1 MRMVDVIDQKRNGG
15 VLSDEQLQFFVDGVV
30 DGSLPD
36 YQISALLMAIYFQG
50 MTDRE
55 QTQLTMKMMHSGER
69 LDLSKIPGIKVDKH
83 STGGVGDKTSLPLAA
98 MVTALGIPVPMISGR
113 GLGHT
118 GGTLD
123 KLEAIPGFQ
132 VELSEQGFI
141 KQVAEEKLA
150 IVGAT
155 RDVAP
160 ADKRI
165 YALRDV
171 TDTVDSIPLI
181 ASSIM
186 SKKLASG
193 TDALVIDV
201 KTGAGAFMKT
211 EDSAVKLAKALVAIG
226 KQAGLKCEAVISDMN
241 QPLGSKIGNTLE
253 IEETLDLLK
262 GKGPKDLLELVLELG
277 SRMVVMG
284 QQAASLAEA
293 RAKLEQTI
301 ADGSALARF
310 KAMIKAQHGDP
321 NVVDDYSLMPHAK
334 YQIEYPAQK
343 DGVIAKLTAD
353 EIGLASMLMGG
364 GRQKAD
370 DQLDYAVG
378 IELHKKIGDSVQKG
392 ESIMTIWSNRED
404 IDDVK
409 ELLDQ
414 AVAIKE
420 SAQQP
425 TLIHETIE

>member
-98 MVTALGIPVPMISGR
+98 MVAALGIPVPMISGR

-123 KLEAIPGFQ
+123 KLETIPGFQ
-132 VELSEQGFI
+132 VELSEQDFI

-160 ADKRI
+160 ADKKI

-343 DGVIAKLTAD
+343 GGVIAKLTAD
-353 EIGLASMLMGG
+353 EIGMASMLMGG

-409 ELLDQ
+409 EMLDQ

>member
-98 MVTALGIPVPMISGR
+98 MVAALGIPVPMISGR
-113 GLGHT
+113 GLSHT

-132 VELSEQGFI
+132 VELSEQDFI

-160 ADKRI
+160 ADKKI

>member
-98 MVTALGIPVPMISGR
+98 MVAALGIPVPMISGR

-132 VELSEQGFI
+132 VELSEQDFI

-160 ADKRI
+160 ADKKI

-301 ADGSALARF
+301 ADGSALVRF

-343 DGVIAKLTAD
+343 GGVIAKLTAD
-353 EIGLASMLMGG
+353 EIGMASMLMGG

>member
-98 MVTALGIPVPMISGR
+98 MVAALGIPVPMISGR

-132 VELSEQGFI
+132 VELSEQDFI

-160 ADKRI
+160 ADKKI

-343 DGVIAKLTAD
+343 GGVVAKLTAD
-353 EIGLASMLMGG
+353 EIGMASMLMGG

>member
-98 MVTALGIPVPMISGR
+98 MVAALGIPVPMISGR

-132 VELSEQGFI
+132 VELSEQDFI

-160 ADKRI
+160 ADKKI

-353 EIGLASMLMGG
+353 EIGMASMLMGG

-404 IDDVK
+404 INDVK

-414 AVAIKE
+414 AVAIEE

>member
-98 MVTALGIPVPMISGR
+98 MVAALGIPVPMISGR

-132 VELSEQGFI
+132 VELSEQDFI

-160 ADKRI
+160 ADKKI

-301 ADGSALARF
+301 ADGSALACF

-353 EIGLASMLMGG
+353 EIGMASMLMGG

-414 AVAIKE
+414 AVAIEE

>member
-98 MVTALGIPVPMISGR
+98 MVAALGIPVPMISGR

-132 VELSEQGFI
+132 VELSEQDFI

-160 ADKRI
+160 ADKKI

-343 DGVIAKLTAD
+343 GGVIAKLTAD
-353 EIGLASMLMGG
+353 EIGMASMLMGG

-404 IDDVK
+404 IDYVK

>member
-15 VLSDEQLQFFVDGVV
+15 VLSDEQLQFFVGGVV

-98 MVTALGIPVPMISGR
+98 MVAALGIPVPMISGR

-132 VELSEQGFI
+132 VELSEQDFI

-160 ADKRI
+160 ADKKI

-226 KQAGLKCEAVISDMN
+226 KRAGLKCEAVISDMN

-353 EIGLASMLMGG
+353 EIGMASMLMGG

-414 AVAIKE
+414 AIAIEE

>member
-98 MVTALGIPVPMISGR
+98 MVAALGIPVPMISGR

-132 VELSEQGFI
+132 VELSEQDFI

-160 ADKRI
+160 ADKKI

-343 DGVIAKLTAD
+343 GGVIANLT
-353 EIGLASMLMGG
+353 
-364 GRQKAD
+364 
-370 DQLDYAVG
+370 
-378 IELHKKIGDSVQKG
+378 GD
-392 ESIMTIWSNRED
+392 
-404 IDDVK
+404 
-409 ELLDQ
+409 
-414 AVAIKE
+414 
-420 SAQQP
+420 
-425 TLIHETIE
+425 

>member
-15 VLSDEQLQFFVDGVV
+15 VLSNEQLQFFVDGVV

-98 MVTALGIPVPMISGR
+98 MVAALGIPVPMISGR

-132 VELSEQGFI
+132 VELSEQDFI

-160 ADKRI
+160 ADKKI

-353 EIGLASMLMGG
+353 EIGMASMLMGG

-414 AVAIKE
+414 AVAIEE

>member
-69 LDLSKIPGIKVDKH
+69 LDLSEIPGIKVDKH

-98 MVTALGIPVPMISGR
+98 MVAALGIPVPMISGR

-132 VELSEQGFI
+132 VELSEQDFI

-160 ADKRI
+160 ADKKI

-262 GKGPKDLLELVLELG
+262 GNGPKDLLELVLELG

-353 EIGLASMLMGG
+353 EIGMASMLMGG

-414 AVAIKE
+414 AIAIEE

>member
-98 MVTALGIPVPMISGR
+98 MVAALGIPVPMISGR

-132 VELSEQGFI
+132 VELSEQDFI

-160 ADKRI
+160 ADKKI

-343 DGVIAKLTAD
+343 GGVIAKLIAD
-353 EIGLASMLMGG
+353 EIGMASMLMGG

-420 SAQQP
+420 SAKQP

>member
-98 MVTALGIPVPMISGR
+98 MVAALGIPVPMISGR

-132 VELSEQGFI
+132 VELSEQDFI
-141 KQVAEEKLA
+141 KQVAEEKLV

-160 ADKRI
+160 ADKKI

-343 DGVIAKLTAD
+343 GGVIAKLTAD
-353 EIGLASMLMGG
+353 EIGMASMLMGG

>member
-98 MVTALGIPVPMISGR
+98 MVAALGIPVPMISGR

-123 KLEAIPGFQ
+123 KLETIPGFQ
-132 VELSEQGFI
+132 VELSEQDFI

-160 ADKRI
+160 ADKKI

-343 DGVIAKLTAD
+343 GGVIAKLTAD
-353 EIGLASMLMGG
+353 EIGMASMLMGG

>member
-98 MVTALGIPVPMISGR
+98 MVAALGIPVPMISGR

-132 VELSEQGFI
+132 VELSEQDFI

-160 ADKRI
+160 ADKKI

-343 DGVIAKLTAD
+343 GGVIAKLTAD
-353 EIGLASMLMGG
+353 EIGMASMLMGG

-392 ESIMTIWSNRED
+392 KSIMTIWSNRED

-414 AVAIKE
+414 AVTIKE

>member
-98 MVTALGIPVPMISGR
+98 MVAALGIPVPMISGR

-132 VELSEQGFI
+132 VELSEQDFI

-160 ADKRI
+160 ADKKI

-211 EDSAVKLAKALVAIG
+211 ENSAVKLAKALVAIG

-353 EIGLASMLMGG
+353 EIGMASMLMGG

-404 IDDVK
+404 IEDVK
-409 ELLDQ
+409 ELLAQ
-414 AVAIKE
+414 AVAIEE

>member
-98 MVTALGIPVPMISGR
+98 MVAALGIPVPMISGR

-132 VELSEQGFI
+132 VELSEQDFI

-160 ADKRI
+160 ADKKI

-343 DGVIAKLTAD
+343 GGVIAKLTAD
-353 EIGLASMLMGG
+353 EIRMASMLMGG

>member
-15 VLSDEQLQFFVDGVV
+15 ALSDEQLQFFVDGVV
-30 DGSLPD
+30 DGSLSD

-69 LDLSKIPGIKVDKH
+69 LDLSEIPGIKVDKH

-98 MVTALGIPVPMISGR
+98 MVAALGIPVPMISGR

-132 VELSEQGFI
+132 VELSEQDFI

-160 ADKRI
+160 ADKKI

-343 DGVIAKLTAD
+343 GGVIAKLTAD
-353 EIGLASMLMGG
+353 EIGMASMLMGG

>member
-69 LDLSKIPGIKVDKH
+69 LDLSEIPGIKVDKH

-98 MVTALGIPVPMISGR
+98 MVAALGIPVPMISGR

-132 VELSEQGFI
+132 VELSEQDFI

-160 ADKRI
+160 ADKKI

-353 EIGLASMLMGG
+353 EIGMASMLMGG

-425 TLIHETIE
+425 TLIHATIE

>member
-36 YQISALLMAIYFQG
+36 YQISALLMVIYFQG

-98 MVTALGIPVPMISGR
+98 MVAALGIPVPMISGR

-132 VELSEQGFI
+132 VELSEQDFI

-160 ADKRI
+160 ADKKI

-343 DGVIAKLTAD
+343 GGVIAKLTAD
-353 EIGLASMLMGG
+353 EIGMASMLMGG

>member
-98 MVTALGIPVPMISGR
+98 MVAALGIPVPMISGR

-132 VELSEQGFI
+132 VELSEQDFI

-160 ADKRI
+160 ADKKI

-262 GKGPKDLLELVLELG
+262 GNGPKDLLELVLELG

-343 DGVIAKLTAD
+343 GGVIAKLTAD
-353 EIGLASMLMGG
+353 EIGMASMLMGG

>member
-98 MVTALGIPVPMISGR
+98 MVAALGIPVPMISGR

-132 VELSEQGFI
+132 VELSEQDFI

-160 ADKRI
+160 ADKKI

-241 QPLGSKIGNTLE
+241 QPLGIQNRQHAGN
-253 IEETLDLLK
+253 
-262 GKGPKDLLELVLELG
+262 
-277 SRMVVMG
+277 
-284 QQAASLAEA
+284 
-293 RAKLEQTI
+293 
-301 ADGSALARF
+301 
-310 KAMIKAQHGDP
+310 
-321 NVVDDYSLMPHAK
+321 
-334 YQIEYPAQK
+334 
-343 DGVIAKLTAD
+343 
-353 EIGLASMLMGG
+353 
-364 GRQKAD
+364 
-370 DQLDYAVG
+370 
-378 IELHKKIGDSVQKG
+378 
-392 ESIMTIWSNRED
+392 
-404 IDDVK
+404 
-409 ELLDQ
+409 
-414 AVAIKE
+414 
-420 SAQQP
+420 
-425 TLIHETIE
+425 

>member
-98 MVTALGIPVPMISGR
+98 MVAALGIPVPMISGR

-132 VELSEQGFI
+132 VELSEQDFI

-160 ADKRI
+160 ADKKI

-343 DGVIAKLTAD
+343 GGVIAKLTAD
-353 EIGLASMLMGG
+353 EIGMASMLMGG

-425 TLIHETIE
+425 TLIHEMIE

>member
-321 NVVDDYSLMPHAK
+321 NVVDDYLLMPHAK